1 MNSPRIAFLG
11 LGIMGGGMA
20 RRLLGAGFPL
30 TVYNRNP
37 AKAAPLGAAGA
48 RVAESPRTAAAGADL
63 VFSMVADDAASRT
76 LWLGEAGALAGAASG
91 AVLVECSTLTVSW
104 IQELAAA
111 AAARGCALVDAPVAG
126 SKDAAAGGE
135 LRFLAGGPADA
146 LARVQPA
153 LDVMGRAV
161 LHLGPTGSGALMKL
175 INNFLAGVQVSAF
188 GEALAW
194 IERSG
199 LDRAQALAMLTSGAT
214 ASPVV
219 KAIAARM
226 DAADYTPHFFLRL
239 MAKDLGY
246 AIDEG
251 AKAGVEL
258 ALAAAALGRFRA
270 AIAAGHGDLDMAAV
284 VKPLQAGR

>member
-37 AKAAPLGAAGA
+37 AKAAALAAAGA
-48 RVAESPRTAAAGADL
+48 RVAESPRAAAAGANL
-63 VFSMVADDAASRT
+63 VFAMVADDAASRA
-76 LWLGEAGALAGAASG
+76 LWLGEAGALAGAAPG
-91 AVLVECSTLTVSW
+91 AVLVECSTLTASW
-104 IQELAAA
+104 VQELGAAA
-111 AAARGCALVDAPVAG
+111 TARGCALVDAPVAG

-135 LRFLAGGPADA
+135 LKFLVGGATEAVACARPAFA
-146 LARVQPA
+146 A
-153 LDVMGRAV
+153 MGQAV
-161 LHLGPTGSGALMKL
+161 LHLGPVGSGALMKL
-175 INNFLAGVQVSAF
+175 INNFLAGVQVAAF

-199 LDRAQALAMLTSGAT
+199 LDRAQALAMLTNGAT

-219 KAIAARM
+219 KAVAGRM
-226 DAADYTPHFFLRL
+226 EAGDYTPHFFLRL

-246 AIDEG
+246 ALDES
-251 AKAGVEL
+251 ARAGGEL

-284 VKPLQAGR
+284 VKPLQV

>member
-20 RRLLGAGFPL
+20 RRLLGAGLPL

-37 AKAAPLGAAGA
+37 AKAAALAAAGA
-48 RVAESPRTAAAGADL
+48 RVADSPRAAATGADL
-63 VFSMVADDAASRT
+63 VIAMVADDAASRA
-76 LWLGEAGALAGAASG
+76 LWLGEAGALAGAAPG
-91 AVLVECSTLTVSW
+91 AVLVECSTLTVAW
-104 IQELAAA
+104 VKELGAAV
-111 AAARGCALVDAPVAG
+111 AARGCALVDAPVAG

-135 LRFLAGGPADA
+135 LKFLVGGAPEAVARARPAFA
-146 LARVQPA
+146 A
-153 LDVMGRAV
+153 MGQAV
-161 LHLGPTGSGALMKL
+161 LHLGPAGSGALMKL
-175 INNFLAGVQVSAF
+175 INNFLAGVQVAAF

-199 LDRAQALAMLTSGAT
+199 LDRAQAIAMLTNGAT

-219 KAIAARM
+219 KAVAGRM
-226 DAADYTPHFFLRL
+226 EAADYTPHFFLRL

-246 AIDEG
+246 ARDESARSG
-251 AKAGVEL
+251 AGL
-258 ALAAAALGRFRA
+258 ALAAAALERFRA

-284 VKPLQAGR
+284 VKPLQT